1 MPADSTIRRPTD
13 RRSASR
19 YRHRV
24 RSNTF
29 RYAGSRAGFGVA
41 RLFGDRIEL
50 MSFELLGPRV
60 RRIYLDSITHM
71 DYHPL
76 QDGGNL
82 GLYLDSGEEL
92 HLCMRQAH
100 VWREFYENWLRYD
113 VLPSAKLMPDTEEAL
128 TVSG

>member
-1 MPADSTIRRPTD
+1 MYFSWEANQRAGAIRSRASVRIARLVACSIAAMPADSTIRRPTD

-41 RLFGDRIEL
+41 HLFGDRIEL

-60 RRIYLDSITHM
+60 RRIYLDSITHL

-82 GLYLDSGEEL
+82 GLY
-92 HLCMRQAH
+92 
-100 VWREFYENWLRYD
+100 
-113 VLPSAKLMPDTEEAL
+113 
-128 TVSG
+128 